1 MIDTKPY
8 SYNKLCL
15 DASFKHQ
22 IYLQQYIK
30 RGCNRMQFYCIL
42 VAVPL
47 KYKKHQDI

>member
-15 DASFKHQ
+15 DASFKHK

-30 RGCNRMQFYCIL
+30 KAGYRTKSVAIL
-42 VAVPL
+42 VPEIG
-47 KYKKHQDI
+47 K